1 MTCPS
6 LLRRPFSG
14 SSADGAVL
22 PLHGGQV
29 GTLATAV
36 PALRRLRTRLHGDDA
51 FAQFTRYVVVGVLS
65 SGLYALA
72 FVGLAGGLGDQTAN
86 LAGSIGSTLLAN
98 ELHRRLTFHAG
109 ERVHWFTAQWEA
121 GGVAAVGLVAT
132 SITLAGVHAWLGP
145 VSQLSQL
152 GLIATVTG
160 LLGLVRFVALRT
172 WVFSPQ
178 PVQD

>member
-14 SSADGAVL
+14 GAAGAQDGAT
-22 PLHGGQV
+22 PRP
-29 GTLATAV
+29 TTTARALAAWH
-36 PALRRLRTRLHGDDA
+36 RLRTRLHGDDA
-51 FAQFTRYVVVGVLS
+51 VAQFTRYVVVGVLS
-65 SGLYALA
+65 SGLYAVA

-109 ERVHWFTAQWEA
+109 ARVHWFTAQWEA

-132 SITLAGVHAWLGP
+132 SLALAGAHTVLGP
-145 VSQLSQL
+145 VSQLWQL
-152 GLIATVTG
+152 GLIAAVTG

-172 WVFSPQ
+172 WVFAPTASNRS
-178 PVQD
+178 